1 MAPVPSGAASI
12 TFEFTVYAICVPLAE
27 TYPLERAPDAYD
39 RFTAGGK
46 FGKVVLV
53 MFT

>member
-1 MAPVPSGAASI
+1 LKSGA
-12 TFEFTVYAICVPLAE
+12 VCVPIAE

-46 FGKVVLV
+46 FGKVVLA